1 MLSSKIVLF
10 RGDFLDTKIYM
21 CVYNFVQKHKA
32 LHKPIIFINDMSPK
46 VMMVL
51 FYGMMPILAI
61 KLDPRIFAFAAMP
74 LIELVLVTRFRNKID
89 RPRPF
94 DVLDVTPLENHS
106 SGHSFPS
113 LHCSSSFV
121 ITTSLFYINTTL
133 GIIGLVVS
141 IFVALSRL
149 FAGVHYPSDILAGI
163 IIGLLFGTPY
173 LFL

>member
-1 MLSSKIVLF
+1 M
-10 RGDFLDTKIYM
+10 DTKIYM
-21 CVYNFVQKHKA
+21 GVYNFIQRHKS
-32 LHKPIIFINDMSPK
+32 LHRPIIFINDFSPK

-51 FYGMMPILAI
+51 FYGLMPILVL
-61 KLDPRIFAFAAMP
+61 KLDVRIFAFAAFP
-74 LIELVLVTRFRNKID
+74 LLELTLVTKFRNWVD

-121 ITTSLFYINTTL
+121 ITMALFYIHPYL
-133 GIIGLVVS
+133 GAAGLFVS
-141 IFVALSRL
+141 VFVALSRL

-173 LFL
+173 LFI

>member
-1 MLSSKIVLF
+1 M
-10 RGDFLDTKIYM
+10 DTKIYM

-141 IFVALSRL
+141 IFVTLSRL